1 MVRKEEIK
9 INKSVPVEE
18 IEKRIKSIEK
28 DVRVL
33 KRLYFILYRYRGYS
47 VEEATKMVGVTKM
60 VGYYWQDAWNK
71 NGFKGLIPK
80 FGGGR
85 PSKLTEDQKEELIE
99 MLKKRDDWTTAEI
112 QKLIKDKFGVDY
124 NIKHVRKL
132 LKKFGMHYSKPYQ
145 HDFRRPN
152 NADDDLKKTK

>member
-1 MVRKEEIK
+1 MARKEEIQL
-9 INKSVPVEE
+9 NKSVPIEE
-18 IEKRIKSIEK
+18 LEKRIKSIEK

-33 KRLYFILYRYRGYS
+33 KRLYFILYRYKGYS
-47 VEEATKMVGVTKM
+47 VNEATKMVGVTKM

-71 NGFKGLIPK
+71 SGFEGLKPN

-85 PSKLTEDQKEELIE
+85 PSKLTESQKED
-99 MLKKRDDWTTAEI
+99 LKNILGKRNDWTTVEI

-132 LKKFGMHYSKPYQ
+132 LKKLGMHYSKPYQ
-145 HDFRRPN
+145 HDYHRPN
-152 NADDDLKKTK
+152 NAEEDLKKTK

>member
-1 MVRKEEIK
+1 MARKQIIQ

-18 IEKRIKSIEK
+18 LERRIKSIER

-47 VEEATKMVGVTKM
+47 VSEATKMVGVTKM

-71 NGFKGLIPK
+71 KGFEGLIPN

-85 PSKLTEDQKEELIE
+85 PSKLTESQKEYLVK
-99 MLKKRDDWTTAEI
+99 LLSKRNDWTTLEI
-112 QKLIKDKFGVDY
+112 QELIKEKFGVDY

-132 LKKFGMHYSKPYQ
+132 LKNLGMHYSKPYQ
-145 HDFRRPN
+145 HDYHRPN
-152 NADDDLKKTK
+152 NAEEDLKKN